1 MDEVARALAALARLE
16 GGADAADD
24 VPEQL
29 TRFSVCSPSPLA
41 PERVQVV
48 AGRADAPA
56 FALPRVGTAS
66 PLSDPA
72 RVQQQLQ
79 RAASP
84 HFALERVGA
93 FPDGQRS
100 FLFASR
106 AMAPSRTLAQMPM
119 SAPRAELVPQRANMV
134 LKPLELRYELRAI
147 DAARAGADAGFSSAL
162 TKQDE
167 YARGK
172 MSNKPFAPGGN
183 SLATPSDAAEE
194 TPAGQ
199 GVVSIDAFREK
210 MVVSAVEQQRNALAL
225 TDDASLL
232 ADEVRRVVDRVSSP
246 PWTDKDLTW
255 CIDNSTR
262 HYWTRWWWTCRRL

>member
-1 MDEVARALAALARLE
+1 MDEVARALAALAQLE
-16 GGADAADD
+16 SGADAAAE

-56 FALPRVGTAS
+56 FALPRVGAAS
-66 PLSDPA
+66 PLIDPA
-72 RVQQQLQ
+72 RVRQRLQ

-84 HFALERVGA
+84 QFALERVGA

-100 FLFASR
+100 FLSASR
-106 AMAPSRTLAQMPM
+106 APAPSRTLAQMPM
-119 SAPRAELVPQRANMV
+119 SAPRAELVPQRADMV
-134 LKPLELRYELRAI
+134 LKPLALRYELRVI
-147 DAARAGADAGFSSAL
+147 DAERTGADAGFSSAL

-172 MSNKPFAPGGN
+172 MSNKPFAPGGDT
-183 SLATPSDAAEE
+183 LATPSDAAEE
-194 TPAGQ
+194 TPV
-199 GVVSIDAFREK
+199 GVSVGVDAFREK
-210 MVVSAVEQQRNALAL
+210 MAASAVEQQRNALAL

-232 ADEVRRVVDRVSSP
+232 ADEVRRVVDRLRSP
-246 PWTDKDLTW
+246 PWTGRSLTW
-255 CIDNSTR
+255 CIGNGVR
-262 HYWTRWWWTCRRL
+262 RYWTRWWWTCRRL